1 MQSEILSVNS
11 RASIGEV
18 QVQTCLSSMDVDCEQ
33 SLTTLGRNLSQIMPT
48 RKERHCLLSPSGSEE
63 RDFKQTLTKQKD
75 SLQTTL
81 SGTGT
86 QDNTKTEESL
96 GEPRVCLTGQTDR
109 QPESSMKNED
119 ITPRI
124 HTPEKQKKEG
134 ALTSDRKTA
143 SQQAESSWST
153 KESENSLASIHT
165 PDKQKH
171 GEGALTRD
179 HKNAVECTESSGK
192 SGLSKSDISRSRS
205 VVYPN
210 TGGKLVTDSLPRISV
225 SSDQQTN
232 LNYPTEQDLAKIKIE
247 SGLRITNSCVQPLQH
262 TATCINCVAD
272 SLSQDEGY
280 AIKTKVN
287 NDCNS
292 KFDSSQE
299 ESTVAVISSDYVSSS
314 QMDVVTIQPLKGLH
328 VTTEEHCL
336 SSSETSQSK
345 TNSDESYSVLQGRSS
360 LAEKSPDV
368 SIVPSSENSEEYEFE
383 QPLPNVTPGRTAKRI
398 HCSLSESQLENL
410 FEASIS
416 FDDVTTSSCFE
427 DAPAAKHKCDPRNKE
442 RECSLCTEKLEN
454 KKSSSDVSSVQ
465 NTADNQPCVESGQ
478 DLAKQKSV
486 HENESKEENVT
497 VMDKSLKDL
506 EDHEKGVINR
516 TPIKTTTTDF
526 DVLFSQNTWS
536 FSQSSDLIEIDR
548 RQSVKRKRSDMDAS
562 HAHFICASDET
573 KQANETHLRDSPVS
587 PGKTPHPHNLNK
599 YHASMVPYTIKSQL
613 QAHCA
618 CAALCF
624 VW

>member
-1 MQSEILSVNS
+1 MQSEISSFNN

-33 SLTTLGRNLSQIMPT
+33 SLTTLERNLSQTMPT
-48 RKERHCLLSPSGSEE
+48 RKERHCLPSPSGSEE
-63 RDFKQTLTKQKD
+63 RDFKQTLTRRKQKG
-75 SLQTTL
+75 SLQSSL
-81 SGTGT
+81 SGKGT
-86 QDNTKTEESL
+86 QDNTKSKESL

-124 HTPEKQKKEG
+124 HTPEKQKKG
-134 ALTSDRKTA
+134 RALPSDCKTA

-165 PDKQKH
+165 PDKQKQ

-179 HKNAVECTESSGK
+179 DKNAAYTESSGK

-210 TGGKLVTDSLPRISV
+210 TRGNLVTDSLPRISV

-247 SGLRITNSCVQPLQH
+247 SDLRITNICVQPLQH
-262 TATCINCVAD
+262 TATCINCVAA
-272 SLSQDEGY
+272 SLSQDEDY
-280 AIKTKVN
+280 AIKKKVN

-360 LAEKSPDV
+360 LAEKSQDV
-368 SIVPSSENSEEYEFE
+368 SIVPSSENSEEFEFE
-383 QPLPNVTPGRTAKRI
+383 QPLPNVVTPGRTAKRI

-416 FDDVTTSSCFE
+416 FDDVTTPSCFE
-427 DAPAAKHKCDPRNKE
+427 DAPVAKHKGDPLNKQ

-465 NTADNQPCVESGQ
+465 NIADNQPCVLSGQ
-478 DLAKQKSV
+478 DLARQKSV

-506 EDHEKGVINR
+506 EDHEKSVINR

-548 RQSVKRKRSDMDAS
+548 RTSVKRKRSVMDES
-562 HAHFICASDET
+562 HVHFICASDET
-573 KQANETHLRDSPVS
+573 KQANEAQLMDSPVS
-587 PGKTPHPHNLNK
+587 PGKTPP
-599 YHASMVPYTIKSQL
+599 PPPTT
-613 QAHCA
+613 
-618 CAALCF
+618 
-624 VW
+624 